1 MKGEKHVKN
10 KLTDIPLSEI
20 KGISSA
26 REKLFAKLDI
36 HSISDLFN
44 HYPVSYQNRGKVKEI
59 FEVSDGEC
67 VSLVLEITTPLT
79 SARIKSKSSGRPLTV
94 QHMTASDSTGSIK
107 ITFFN
112 REFLKDTFKTGR
124 KFRFYGTVSRLPKG
138 ITMISPEFE
147 LYDDN
152 TPLPAYVPVYPLTA
166 GISQKL
172 ISGAMKRAISSFGK
186 EIKENMTDEFLLKN
200 GFIHL
205 ADAVKLIHF
214 PESDADV
221 EAARKRLAFNELY
234 QFFYGT
240 IKLGKKERTGK
251 AFRIKYPDMKAFTA
265 KLPFTLTLAQKRAIQ
280 DILIDIS
287 TVRDPDAERFCNDTY
302 TYPARRLIQGDVGSG
317 KTMVACA
324 AIYACAK
331 SGFQAALMAPTG
343 ILARQHYEEL
353 SSLLSAFGIK
363 CVLMTGGMRINE
375 RKNAIEAI
383 ATGEATV
390 VVGTHAIIEDSV
402 VFKKLALVITDEQ
415 HRFGVMQRK
424 ALEDKSVSGI
434 KPHVIV
440 MSATPIPRTLAL
452 VMYCD
457 LDVSIIDMLPKGR
470 KPVET
475 YAVGN
480 DKRNRVYN
488 FIAELLSVGR
498 QAYIVCPLAEKDEEP
513 ASANGFDDLNT
524 LISNSYE
531 LQSAKEYLD
540 TLKNTPI
547 SEYRCEYIHGK
558 MKQSEKDEIMLR
570 FSRGEIDVL
579 VSTTVIEVG
588 VNVPNAAVMLIE
600 NAERF
605 GLSQL
610 HQLRGRVG
618 RGSDKAFC
626 ILMSPLMNKSS
637 GDSDFAKRINVIC
650 KNNSGF
656 VIAEKDLELRGP
668 GEFFGK
674 RQSGDFR
681 FQIANISSD
690 MQLVNL
696 ARETAA
702 IMAESDGNK

>member
-1 MKGEKHVKN
+1 MARNLAEM
-10 KLTDIPLSEI
+10 PLSEI

-26 REKLFAKLDI
+26 REKLFSKLDI
-36 HSISDLFN
+36 HNISDLFN
-44 HYPVSYQNRGKVKEI
+44 HYPVSYQNRGVIKEL
-59 FEVSDGEC
+59 FEVAHGEC

-124 KFRFYGTVSRLPKG
+124 KFRFYGTVSKLPKG

-147 LYDDN
+147 LYDGN
-152 TPLPAYVPVYPLTA
+152 AELPAFVPVYPLTA

-172 ISGAMKRAISSFGK
+172 ISGAVKRALAMFGDEIS
-186 EIKENMTDEFLLKN
+186 ENMTDDFLAKN
-200 GFIHL
+200 DFIHL
-205 ADAVKLIHF
+205 RDAIRLIHF
-214 PESDADV
+214 PESVADV
-221 EAARKRLAFNELY
+221 DAARKRLAFNELY
-234 QFFYGT
+234 QFFLGT
-240 IKLGKKERTGK
+240 IRLGKKERTGR
-251 AFRIKYPDMKAFTA
+251 AFRIKYPDMKAFTG
-265 KLPFTLTLAQKRAIQ
+265 KLPFTLTLAQKKAIQ

-287 TVRDPDAERFCNDTY
+287 TVRDPDSERFCNDVY
-302 TYPARRLIQGDVGSG
+302 TFPARRLIQGDVGSG

-343 ILARQHYEEL
+343 ILARQHHEEL
-353 SSLLSAFGIK
+353 SGILANFGIK
-363 CVLMTGGMRINE
+363 CVLMTGGMRISE
-375 RKNAIEAI
+375 KKAAVEAI

-424 ALEDKSVSGI
+424 ALEDKSVSGV

-480 DKRNRVYN
+480 DKRNRVYK
-488 FIAELLSVGR
+488 FIAELVSVGR
-498 QAYIVCPLAEKDEEP
+498 QAYIVCPLAEKDDELMLENNLEDV
-513 ASANGFDDLNT
+513 SAFTGGSL
-524 LISNSYE
+524 E

-540 TLKNTPI
+540 TLKKTPL
-547 SEYRCEYIHGK
+547 SEFRCEYIHGK
-558 MKQSEKDEIMLR
+558 MKQAEKDEIMTR
-570 FSRGEIDVL
+570 FSAGEIDVL

-626 ILMSPLMNKSS
+626 ILMSPLMGKSS
-637 GDSDFAKRINVIC
+637 ESSDFSKRINVIC

-681 FQIANISSD
+681 FAIANISSD
-690 MQLVNL
+690 MHLVTL

-702 IMAESDGNK
+702 SMAESDGN